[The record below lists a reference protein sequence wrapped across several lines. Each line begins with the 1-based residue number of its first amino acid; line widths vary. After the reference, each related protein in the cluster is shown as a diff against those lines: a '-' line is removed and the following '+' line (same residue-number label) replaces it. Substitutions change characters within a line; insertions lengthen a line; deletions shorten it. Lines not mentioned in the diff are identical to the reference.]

1 MPVTDTPS
9 PAPRSAGPRRLGLLA
24 LGLIIGWSTVAAYAL
39 HAALPYNPIK
49 LPFEDQFD
57 IRLVLPEG
65 WAFFTR
71 DPRDERMLP
80 YVRGADAQWSS
91 ASHTPNFQPRN
102 FFGIDRAGRAQGV
115 EMGLLM
121 DAARK
126 AERQACEEEPSVCL
140 ERAPVA
146 QKLSNASPHPT
157 LCGQVGFVFQKAV
170 PWAWSRSNREKKI
183 IMPSKVLRLDI
194 EC

>member
-1 MPVTDTPS
+1 MSDTPS
-9 PAPRSAGPRRLGLLA
+9 EVSRSAGPRRLGWLA

-39 HAALPYNPIK
+39 HAALPYNPIQ
-49 LPFEDQFD
+49 LPFADRFD

-71 DPRDERMLP
+71 DPRDDRMLP
-80 YVRGADAQWSS
+80 YVRGADAQWSM

-121 DAARK
+121 EAARE
-126 AERQACEEEPSVCL
+126 AERQGCEEAPVACL

-146 QKLSNASPHPT
+146 RKVSNTSPHPT
-157 LCGQVGFVFQKAV
+157 LCGEVGFVFQRAV
-170 PWAWSRSNREKKI
+170 PWAWSHSRREKKI